1 MLVRPQPQK
10 MSVEAYF
17 ALERESHD
25 TRYEYID
32 GYAYM
37 LAGGT
42 LAHARIASNIS
53 FGLRLQLRGNPCDV
67 YGSDAKVRL
76 SEARYVY
83 PDITVTCD
91 ERDRQAKAEMIQ
103 YPSLIIE
110 VLSPSTEAYDR
121 GSKFDY
127 YRECPSLQEYVLVN
141 TQRPAIAV
149 YRRAKG
155 KLWTLFPF
163 DTDEDVELASIGVT
177 LSMAAIYES
186 EIFPEES

>member
-1 MLVRPQPQK
+1 MLVHPQHQK

-17 ALERESHD
+17 ALERESYD

-42 LAHARIASNIS
+42 LAHARIASKLIREIGNQ
-53 FGLRLQLRGNPCDV
+53 LQRPCDV

-76 SEARYVY
+76 SEERYVY

-121 GSKFDY
+121 GNKFDY

-155 KLWTLFPF
+155 RLWMLFPF
-163 DTDEDVELASIGVT
+163 DAGEDVEFASIGVT
-177 LSMAAIYES
+177 LSMSDIYES
-186 EIFPEES
+186 VIFPEEA